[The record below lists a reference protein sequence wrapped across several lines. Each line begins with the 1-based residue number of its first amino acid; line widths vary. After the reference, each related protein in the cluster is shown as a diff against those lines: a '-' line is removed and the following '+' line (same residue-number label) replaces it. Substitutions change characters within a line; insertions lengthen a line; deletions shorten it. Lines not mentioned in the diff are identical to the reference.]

1 MTTHIWKKMLSS
13 LLCGILSVS
22 CMTAT
27 VFAIDGKSVS
37 GAFGEH
43 WDEVQE
49 SYETSFAGTII
60 SILRRTGR
68 MTTPETNMSGKQ
80 GIRKSGIGITF

>member
-37 GAFGEH
+37 GAFG
-43 WDEVQE
+43 
-49 SYETSFAGTII
+49 
-60 SILRRTGR
+60 
-68 MTTPETNMSGKQ
+68 MSGKQ

>member
-37 GAFGEH
+37 GAFG
-43 WDEVQE
+43 
-49 SYETSFAGTII
+49 STGTGGPR
-60 SILRRTGR
+60 LTEQTPGRR
-68 MTTPETNMSGKQ
+68 P
-80 GIRKSGIGITF
+80 